1 MIDGFTGMGMMQWSL
16 PLSLLRKGVY
26 FTALFLLPA
35 VFGATAAFFA
45 ETVSDLFPPLVTM
58 VVYWKRRN
66 WIIQEAA
73 SHRRLESDAQTAV
86 QQPAALGQAQA
97 I

>member
-1 MIDGFTGMGMMQWSL
+1 MGDDAVVSAPVSAPQGRVLHRPGSW
-16 PLSLLRKGVY
+16 
-26 FTALFLLPA
+26 LPA

>member
-1 MIDGFTGMGMMQWSL
+1 MGMMQWSL